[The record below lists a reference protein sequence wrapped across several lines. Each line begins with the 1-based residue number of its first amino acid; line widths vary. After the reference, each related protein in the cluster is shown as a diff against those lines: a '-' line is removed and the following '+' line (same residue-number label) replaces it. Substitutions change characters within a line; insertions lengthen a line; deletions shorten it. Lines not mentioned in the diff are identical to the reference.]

1 MTARVVVWNAD
12 YQPVSTSRIQRA
24 MAMIADGRAVIEEA
38 LPDKF
43 IRHKNG
49 EFPWPKIIRLLKYV
63 KVPIRY
69 GEEAWSRQ
77 GVLRRDD
84 HKCVFCGK
92 HATTIEHLHPTSRG
106 GGARDWMNTAAACQP
121 CNNKK
126 GDRTVKEAHMKL
138 LFKPYVPKKIFLS
151 VHR

>member
-12 YQPVSTSRIQRA
+12 YRPVSTSRIQRA
-24 MAMIADGRAVIEEA
+24 MTMIADGRAVIEEA

-49 EFPWPKIIRLLKYV
+49 KFPWPKIIRLLTYV

-77 GVLRRDD
+77 GVLRRDN

-92 HATTIEHLHPTSRG
+92 HANTIEHINPTSRG

-126 GDRTVKEAHMKL
+126 GSRTLKEAHMKL
-138 LFKPYVPKKIFLS
+138 LFQPYVPKKVYLS
-151 VHR
+151 VH